1 MLQLPPV
8 TKALLLACIAVFCVQ
23 ALLPILPLNAFLAL
37 WPLSSGQFWPWQL
50 LSYGFLHG
58 DFTHLLFNMLGLWM
72 FGRELEQLW
81 GPKRYI
87 HLLLASLV
95 TAAVAQLVVTML
107 LGSRTPTVGASG
119 ALYGLLLAYGLVF
132 RNRMFDLVG
141 LLPMALMMLPGEIFQ
156 TLGMMLFVLLL
167 ANRQMVP
174 IPPVMIPAMTM
185 VAIFGGIEL
194 FMGLMYYRD
203 SGIAHFAHLGG
214 MLGAWLLIRHW
225 RSGGG
230 SGRARSPVRRVH

>member
-23 ALLPILPLNAFLAL
+23 SLLPILPIGAYLAL
-37 WPLSSGQFWPWQL
+37 WPLSSGHFWPWQV

-58 DFTHLLFNMLGLWM
+58 DFTHLLFNMLGMWM
-72 FGRELEQLW
+72 FGRELESLW
-81 GPKRYI
+81 GGKRYA

-95 TAAVAQLVVTML
+95 TAAIAQLLVTL
-107 LGSRTPTVGASG
+107 LIGSRAPTVGASG
-119 ALYGLLLAYGLVF
+119 ALYGLLLAYGMVF
-132 RNRMFDLVG
+132 RHRMFDLVG
-141 LLPMALMMLPGEIFQ
+141 LLPMALMLLPGDIFQ
-156 TLGMMLFVLLL
+156 TLGLILFVLLL

-194 FMGLMYYRD
+194 FMGLMHYRD

-214 MLGAWLLIRHW
+214 MLGAWLLMRHW
-225 RSGGG
+225 RNGGG
-230 SGRARSPVRRVH
+230 TRGKVRRIH